1 MEFGLNYRA
10 FEGPLRFAQS
20 WISNASMMV
29 SGGFF
34 MIFPMFSQY
43 FSIFFGRIFHD
54 FPYFSHVLPNIFPW
68 FSWVGHFRRIVPHFF
83 PDFFQFSVAHRQR
96 PAPWW
101 FCRHGDSLA
110 AELERFRER
119 SQIWACVSAAEEY
132 DLQTF
137 NRWISHIYVK

>member
-1 MEFGLNYRA
+1 MIFH
-10 FEGPLRFAQS
+10 
-20 WISNASMMV
+20 
-29 SGGFF
+29 
-34 MIFPMFSQY
+34 IFPMF
-43 FSIFFGRIFHD
+43 FPIFFHGLVGLGISGGLFHT
-54 FPYFSHVLPNIFPW
+54 FSQI
-68 FSWVGHFRRIVPHFF
+68 
-83 PDFFQFSVAHRQR
+83 FFQFSVAHRQR

-101 FCRHGDSLA
+101 FRRHGDSLA